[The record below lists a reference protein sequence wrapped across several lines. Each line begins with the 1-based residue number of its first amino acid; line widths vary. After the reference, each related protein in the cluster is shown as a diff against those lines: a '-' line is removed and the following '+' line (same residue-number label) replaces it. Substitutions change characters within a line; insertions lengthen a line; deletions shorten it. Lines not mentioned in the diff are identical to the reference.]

1 MVERKIVTDYTR
13 VFNQHLNRLKE
24 AGNYRYFLDVDKN
37 ASTFPRF
44 TYSDAT
50 GNTYSATNW
59 CSNDY
64 LGMSTH
70 GDVIESA
77 VNVARTSG
85 VGSGGTRN
93 ISGTTVHHKALEKSI
108 AGLHKKDGAL
118 IFSGAYLAN
127 LTTLQTMGKI
137 FPDIVYISDQRNHAS
152 LIEGMRASK
161 REKIIFRHNDVE
173 HLEEILQSLPL
184 DRPKMI
190 VFESVYSIIGS
201 VAPIVEILA
210 LAKKYNAL
218 TYLDEVHAVG
228 LYGTDGGGKTSELG
242 NSDDVDIINGTLA
255 KGFGVIG
262 GYIAASTEI
271 VDAIRSFGSGFI
283 FTTSL
288 PPSVCAAAVTSIS
301 HVSVHNELREKLHA
315 NVARLRRI
323 FDHYHVEYKHN
334 PSHITP
340 IPMHD
345 ALHCKEIADRL
356 LKDHGAYLQP
366 VNYPTVSVG
375 EECLRVVVTPLHTE
389 EDMVHLA
396 KSLLVATHTM
406 AYNISE
412 EDWAHY
418 AMN

>member
-1 MVERKIVTDYTR
+1 MTDYNR
-13 VFNQHLNRLKE
+13 VFTQHLNRLKE

-37 ASTFPRF
+37 AETFPRF
-44 TYSDAT
+44 SYTDASGET
-50 GNTYSATNW
+50 FSATNW

-70 GDVIESA
+70 PDVIDSA
-77 VNVARTSG
+77 VSVARASG
-85 VGSGGTRN
+85 IGSGGTRN
-93 ISGTTVHHKALEKSI
+93 ISGTTIHHRALEK
-108 AGLHKKDGAL
+108 ALATLHKKDAAL
-118 IFSGAYLAN
+118 IFGGAYLAN

-137 FPDIVYISDQRNHAS
+137 FPDIVFISDQLNHAS

-161 REKIIFRHNDVE
+161 KEKMIFRHNDVE
-173 HLEEILQSLPL
+173 HLEHILQSLPL

-201 VAPIVEILA
+201 VAPIEDILR

-218 TYLDEVHAVG
+218 TYLDEVHGVG
-228 LYGTDGGGKTSELG
+228 LYGTDGGGKSSEL
-242 NSDDVDIINGTLA
+242 NVSDDIDIINGTLA

-262 GYIAASTEI
+262 GYIAASEEI

-288 PPSVCAAAVTSIS
+288 PPSVCAAAVTSINY
-301 HVSVHNELREKLHA
+301 VSAHNQLREQLHA
-315 NVARLRRI
+315 NVALLRKI
-323 FDHYHVEYKHN
+323 FDQYGVRYKHN

-345 ALHCKEIADRL
+345 ALRCKEIADRL

-366 VNYPTVSVG
+366 VNYPTVPVG

-389 EDMVHLA
+389 EDMRHLA
-396 KSLLVATHTM
+396 KSLMAATHTF
-406 AYNISE
+406 AYDISE
-412 EDWAHY
+412 EDSAEY